1 MKKTIIAA
9 AMIASAMSAPA
20 FANGHD
26 TDPFAD
32 FTVALDLED
41 MILVRLQNSELT
53 MGAGTLSI
61 DRLEADVG
69 VSIEMRGAGPDY
81 PRPYK
86 VTLTQDNVAEGQN
99 FSMNHEI
106 EGLPSIAMSAS
117 FYPSTVIP
125 EIYNGTDLT
134 NGVATDDEDFIT
146 EHGITKVVDGEV
158 EEGDAIVY
166 DSMLALSIASADHM
180 DALPGSYDASMRL
193 MVEAR

>member
-1 MKKTIIAA
+1 MKKTILAA
-9 AMIASAMSAPA
+9 AVIASAMSAPA
-20 FANGHD
+20 FSNGHD

-32 FTVALDLED
+32 FNVALDLED

-69 VSIEMRGAGPDY
+69 VSIEMRGAGSDY

-86 VTLTQDNVAEGQN
+86 VTLTQDDALAGQN
-99 FSMNHEI
+99 FSMHHEDGGSSI
-106 EGLPSIAMSAS
+106 EMSAS
-117 FYPSTVIP
+117 FYPTTSGDS
-125 EIYNGTDLT
+125 YNGTDLI
-134 NGVATDDEDFIT
+134 NGVATNDTDFET
-146 EHGITKVVDGEV
+146 GHGITKVVDGEV

>member
-1 MKKTIIAA
+1 MKKTILAA
-9 AMIASAMSAPA
+9 AVIASAMSAPA

-32 FTVALDLED
+32 FNVALDLED
-41 MILVRLQNSELT
+41 MILVRLQNS
-53 MGAGTLSI
+53 AGTLSI

-69 VSIEMRGAGPDY
+69 VSIEMRGAGSDY

-86 VTLTQDNVAEGQN
+86 VTLTQDDVSEGQN

-125 EIYNGTDLT
+125 EMYNGTDLT
-134 NGVATDDEDFIT
+134 NGVATDDDDFKT
-146 EHGITKVVDGEV
+146 THGITKVVDGVV